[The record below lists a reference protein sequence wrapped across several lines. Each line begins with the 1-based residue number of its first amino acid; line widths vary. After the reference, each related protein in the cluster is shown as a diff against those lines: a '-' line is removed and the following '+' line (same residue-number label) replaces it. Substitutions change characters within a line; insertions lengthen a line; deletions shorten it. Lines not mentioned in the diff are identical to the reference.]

1 MRLILCILYFLI
13 YSQVCL
19 CQDSKKISQIFFP
32 DFELNISTPAFD
44 KKKVYKYHEMMSFL
58 DDLKVQYPKEIQIKF
73 IGKSQKVKTF
83 QWCF

>member
-44 KKKVYKYHEMMSFL
+44 KKKGFTKYHEMMSYL
-58 DDLKVQYPKEIQIKF
+58 DDLKVQFPKEIQNPLHNLSIKD
-73 IGKSQKVKTF
+73 IL
-83 QWCF
+83 